1 MLVGTALALIA
12 FVVAG
17 LAPTQIWFWASMMI
31 FIFAGITFP
40 SLSSLLSKRVGVDQQ
55 GQLQGA
61 LAILFGLTGL
71 AGPLVFSNI
80 FAWSIGGGSWLHL
93 PGLSMLTG
101 GLVTLV
107 GLGMAFRY
115 AWPAKPEA
123 GDAIIAP
130 ESFAD

>member
-1 MLVGTALALIA
+1 
-12 FVVAG
+12 
-17 LAPTQIWFWASMMI
+17 MMI

-40 SLSSLLSKRVGVDQQ
+40 SLASLLSKRVGVDQQ

-80 FAWSIGGGSWLHL
+80 FAWSIGAGGWLHL

-107 GLGMAFRY
+107 GLGMAFLY
-115 AWPAKPEA
+115 ARPAGPEA
-123 GDAIIAP
+123 DAAIIAP
-130 ESFAD
+130 ESFAE